1 MKCVKKVL
9 GCLRKADNDYALI
22 SDGDRIAVGVSGGK
36 DSSVLLYCLQ
46 LYKQFSHKN
55 YELVPIYCDMGF
67 GNEGMDQIQE
77 YFRKYDLEIIIHQT
91 QISEILSLHLNDEG
105 RISCSLCSRLR
116 KGALINAAK
125 EYGCNK
131 LALAHHN
138 DDALETL
145 FMNMIYGGRVATFQP
160 NAFLERSGVTQ
171 IRPLIYAYE
180 KDIIRFASY
189 MEMPISKN
197 LCGNDGNSERQ
208 NMKEL
213 LHGIYHQYPKARDNF
228 ELMLRN
234 DKQFSLFHPAS
245 QNDADIETNEDD

>member
-9 GCLRKADNDYALI
+9 GCLRKADNDYDLI
-22 SDGDRIAVGVSGGK
+22 HDGDRIAVGVSGGK
-36 DSSVLLYCLQ
+36 DSSVLLYCLN
-46 LYKQFSHKN
+46 LYRQFSHKN

-67 GNEGMDQIQE
+67 GNRGMEEVQE
-77 YFRKYDLEIIIHQT
+77 YFRRCDLEVIIHST
-91 QISEILSLHLNDEG
+91 QIAEILRLHANDEG

-116 KGALINAAK
+116 KGALINAAI
-125 EYGCNK
+125 EHGCNK

-160 NAFLERSGVTQ
+160 RAFLERSGMTQ

-180 KDIIRFASY
+180 KDIARFASSL
-189 MEMPISKN
+189 EMPISKN
-197 LCGNDGNSERQ
+197 LCGNDGSSERQ
-208 NMKEL
+208 SMKDL
-213 LHGIYHQYPKARDNF
+213 LHGIYHKYPKARDNF

-234 DKQFSLFHPAS
+234 ERQFALFHPLAHEDE
-245 QNDADIETNEDD
+245 NETEINGE